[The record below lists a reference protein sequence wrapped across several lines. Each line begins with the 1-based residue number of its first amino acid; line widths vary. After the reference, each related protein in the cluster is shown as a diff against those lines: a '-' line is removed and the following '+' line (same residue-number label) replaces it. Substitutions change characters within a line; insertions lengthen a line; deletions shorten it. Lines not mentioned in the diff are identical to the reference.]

1 MVADVLKERMKI
13 DIRMLGE
20 VDRAKETGEEVHVY
34 KSQIFELLGNG
45 ELEITMPL
53 EKGRVILLPLG
64 VRYEFAFYT
73 QSGIYKSVG
82 QVKERYKTDNR
93 YMLRIVLNTPLSK
106 FQRREYYRME
116 CILDMTYFLLD
127 EEQAQ
132 MEDVEAI
139 MDSLRDVHFYE
150 KQRRGTIVDISGGG
164 IRFISEDQNEADGY
178 VLVLMMLR
186 GETGEKQYCLTGRI
200 LQSVRLQTA
209 EKKYENRVQFVIR
222 DARIREEII
231 RYIFMEERRAR
242 NREKD

>member
-116 CILDMTYFLLD
+116 CILDMTYFLLE

-132 MEDVEAI
+132 LEDVEAI

-164 IRFISEDQNEADGY
+164 IRFISEEQNEADGY

-200 LQSVRLQTA
+200 LQSVRLQTT

-231 RYIFMEERRAR
+231 RYIFMEERRTR

>member
-1 MVADVLKERMKI
+1 MKI
-13 DIRMLGE
+13 DIRLVSE
-20 VDRAKETGEEVHVY
+20 LDRAKKTGEEVHVY

-45 ELEITMPL
+45 ELEICMPL

-82 QVKERYKTDNR
+82 QVKERYKTENR

-132 MEDVEAI
+132 MTDAEAI
-139 MDSLRDVHFYE
+139 VDSLRDAHFYE
-150 KQRRGTIVDISGGG
+150 KQRKGTIVDISGGG
-164 IRFISEDQNEADGY
+164 IRFVSEEQNETDGY

-186 GETGEKQYCLTGRI
+186 GDEGEKQYCLVGRI
-200 LQSVRLQTA
+200 LQSVRLQTRDN
-209 EKKYENRVQFVIR
+209 KYENRVQFVIR
-222 DARIREEII
+222 DSKIREEII
-231 RYIFMEERRAR
+231 RYIFMEERRTR
-242 NREKD
+242 NREKG